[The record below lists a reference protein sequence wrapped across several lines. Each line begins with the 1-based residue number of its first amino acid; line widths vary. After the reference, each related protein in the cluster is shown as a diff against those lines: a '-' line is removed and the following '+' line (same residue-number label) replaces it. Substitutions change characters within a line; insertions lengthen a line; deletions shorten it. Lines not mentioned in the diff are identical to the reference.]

1 MPEQFIASRD
11 KHLNIIRGL
20 VDIEKEQVIQG
31 SPLSVEFLTEYK
43 TREEKSLL
51 ENIKRYN
58 KQLEIGD
65 RGPLSG
71 GVGYIRLAKNALIK
85 RAKTIFEFSD
95 NVTDDEI
102 FNFLKSPLDSEI
114 KPDNFDSYKNL
125 FQQ

>member
-1 MPEQFIASRD
+1 LI
-11 KHLNIIRGL
+11 
-20 VDIEKEQVIQG
+20 DIEKEQIIQG

-51 ENIKRYN
+51 ENIQRYN
-58 KQLEIGD
+58 KQLELGD
-65 RGPLSG
+65 RSELSG
-71 GVGYIRLAKNALIK
+71 EVGYIRMAKNALIK